1 MIEKDKILK
10 RYSGSSPIFP
20 LPNVV
25 MFPNVGNEFYIFE
38 PRYKEMIKD
47 VIENEKFVTIT
58 LLKPGYKKNY
68 ENSPKINQIGTL
80 CYLTDYKSQSD
91 GNYKIVL
98 FGIDKVKINEA
109 EQTKKYRIAATS
121 SIKEIISAADE
132 KEKCKVL
139 VKRFANLTNQF
150 NKNMKIDFLSDIN
163 IKLEVLVNLISMAIN
178 IPTEEKQK
186 LLELPEI
193 GLRYEILLHFID
205 NEISSSKDLLEN
217 IPYIPYDDSIN

>member
-10 RYSGSSPIFP
+10 KYSGSSPIFP

-25 MFPNVGNEFYIFE
+25 LTKHYERPFHPEIGSNVTAALFE
-38 PRYKEMIKD
+38 TMSPVSANILTKQIKD

-80 CYLTDYKSQSD
+80 CYLTDYKNQSD

-121 SIKEIISAADE
+121 SMKEIISATDE

-150 NKNMKIDFLSDIN
+150 NKNMKIDFLSDMN
-163 IKLEVLVNLISMAIN
+163 IKLEVLVNLISTIK
-178 IPTEEKQK
+178 IS
-186 LLELPEI
+186 ELSTSFLI
-193 GLRYEILLHFID
+193 SFIF
-205 NEISSSKDLLEN
+205 NK
-217 IPYIPYDDSIN
+217 